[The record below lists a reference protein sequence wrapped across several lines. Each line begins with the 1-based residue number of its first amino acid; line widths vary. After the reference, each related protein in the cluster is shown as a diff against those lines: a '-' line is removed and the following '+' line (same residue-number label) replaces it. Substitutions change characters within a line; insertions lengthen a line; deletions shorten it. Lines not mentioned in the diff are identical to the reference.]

1 MMNSSSPQ
9 IIPDNSLSSVLWQV
23 PPAQLS
29 LSETDIHIWR
39 ACLEL
44 DELQIQNLRKIL
56 SSDEQSR
63 ADRFYFERDRTR
75 FIAGHGFLRI
85 ILSRYSGIPP
95 ERLVFSYGDY
105 GKPTLYGGTEGTL
118 CFNMSH
124 SNGLCLY
131 AVGLNRAVGIDIE
144 FIRAI
149 SDAEQIAKSFFSPRE
164 YKLLCSLPPEQ
175 KDRAFFKGWT
185 CKEAYLKA
193 TGEGL
198 SGLERVE
205 VSLDPSEPAALLS
218 IQGNPHMT
226 SRWSVYALT
235 PFPEY
240 AAALVAEGH
249 DWHLNYY
256 RI

>member
-1 MMNSSSPQ
+1 MNSSSPQ
-9 IIPDNSLSSVLWQV
+9 ITQWQA

-39 ACLEL
+39 AGLES
-44 DELQIQNLRKIL
+44 DVLQIQNLRRIL
-56 SSDEQSR
+56 SPDEQNR

-95 ERLVFSYGDY
+95 EKILFSYGGY
-105 GKPTLYGGTEGTL
+105 GKPSLSGDGIRGTL

-124 SNGLCLY
+124 SNGLGLY
-131 AVGLNRAVGIDIE
+131 AVALNRSVGIDIE
-144 FIRAI
+144 FIRPM

-164 YKLLCSLPPEQ
+164 YDLLCSLSPEQ

-205 VSLDPSEPAALLS
+205 VSLDPSEPAALLN
-218 IQGNPHMT
+218 IQGSPHMI
-226 SRWSVYALT
+226 SCWSVYAIT
-235 PFPEY
+235 PSLEY

-249 DWHLNYY
+249 ECGLTCYIYNQ
-256 RI
+256 INS